1 MVLVKTTGSFLSNWI
16 VERADGHGGPLAA
29 AMEQIADW
37 LKELGMPEYTQ
48 RSRSRTLKVAV
59 SKFHISVGLRHG
71 CDPDHSPIVTWDAM
85 KATTLRTDPMTMWLG
100 IILGAM
106 AFAGTA
112 FSGSNADYIGLLGC
126 FPPTDPN
133 DIGPSSPDHS
143 DSAQAS
149 RQRLK
154 L

>member
-1 MVLVKTTGSFLSNWI
+1 
-16 VERADGHGGPLAA
+16 
-29 AMEQIADW
+29 
-37 LKELGMPEYTQ
+37 
-48 RSRSRTLKVAV
+48 
-59 SKFHISVGLRHG
+59 
-71 CDPDHSPIVTWDAM
+71 
-85 KATTLRTDPMTMWLG
+85 MTMWLA

-112 FSGSNADYIGLLGC
+112 FTGSTADYIGLLGC

-143 DSAQAS
+143 DSTQALP
-149 RQRLK
+149 QRLN